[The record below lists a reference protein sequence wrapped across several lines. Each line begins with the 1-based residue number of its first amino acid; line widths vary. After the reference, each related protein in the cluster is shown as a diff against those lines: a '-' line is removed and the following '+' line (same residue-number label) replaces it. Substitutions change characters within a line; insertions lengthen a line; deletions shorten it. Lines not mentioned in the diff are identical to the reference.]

1 MHQRGCVN
9 RRFWPPAVAP
19 AFTTVAARG
28 RGPILDDLSH
38 CGALSTRP
46 WHVSRSIAH
55 RGHSSRRSSPAQHD
69 GRLDATHLDR
79 TVDRLT
85 DAFLG
90 EWIAGLHLRPWVA
103 VSRPVQHRDAQWN
116 VVCGERP
123 ATEHG
128 YILRAYPVPVRLDR
142 AGVRELAHLDVGPAV
157 AQHFD
162 TLGTGGGMPGA
173 VDYEVGAEGTGQPA
187 HDLDALLGR
196 FVVIE
201 RDRGLCTE
209 APAQSEAGILGRSDD
224 DDAPCTHLLGGG
236 HAQHPDR
243 S

>member
-28 RGPILDDLSH
+28 RGPFLV
-38 CGALSTRP
+38 ALPTAGTL
-46 WHVSRSIAH
+46 VADQV
-55 RGHSSRRSSPAQHD
+55 RRRHD

-123 ATEHG
+123 ATEHH